1 MMIRK
6 PLLIGITLVLLLAVV
21 GIIAAQATPGSA
33 IDWFAITAGGGQ
45 AAGSNVTLD
54 SAVGQP
60 IVGSSAGGNVSLG
73 AGYLYAQEPV
83 KLFLPMIRK

>member
-45 AAGSNVTLD
+45 AAGGNVTLD
-54 SAVGQP
+54 SAVGQAIAGP
-60 IVGSSAGGNVSLG
+60 SIGGNVSLG
-73 AGYLYAQEPV
+73 AGYVYALTQV
-83 KLFLPMIRK
+83 KIYLPMVRK